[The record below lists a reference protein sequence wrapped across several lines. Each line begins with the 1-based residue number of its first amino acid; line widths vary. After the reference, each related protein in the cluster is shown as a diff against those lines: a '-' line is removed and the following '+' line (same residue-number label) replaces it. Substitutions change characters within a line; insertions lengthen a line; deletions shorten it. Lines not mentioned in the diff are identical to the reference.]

1 MGARLDM
8 ILVGL
13 AALFAA
19 QLQWRFIPERAFQVV
34 VLLGAAF
41 YLWQLVLAYRR
52 SAQELLEEKPGPSRW
67 IAVAA
72 LALFVLYVALRFMWT
87 AAG

>member
-19 QLQWRFIPERAFQVV
+19 QLQWRFLPERAFQVV
-34 VLLGAAF
+34 VLLGAAG

-52 SAQELLEEKPGPSRW
+52 SPQELLEERPGASRW

-72 LALFVLYVALRFMWT
+72 LVLFVLYVALRFMWA